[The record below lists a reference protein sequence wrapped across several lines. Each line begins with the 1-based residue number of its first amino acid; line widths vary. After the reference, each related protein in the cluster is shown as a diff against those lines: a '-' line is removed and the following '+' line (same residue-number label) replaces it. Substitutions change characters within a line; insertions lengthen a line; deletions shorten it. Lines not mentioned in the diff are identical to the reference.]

1 MPNLARIVRFV
12 ILLPYYLEVYT
23 VFDIWQ
29 SHLIESDDRKSIVK
43 LQYSIL

>member
-23 VFDIWQ
+23 VFDICMAIT
-29 SHLIESDDRKSIVK
+29 SHRIGRRKINC
-43 LQYSIL
+43 